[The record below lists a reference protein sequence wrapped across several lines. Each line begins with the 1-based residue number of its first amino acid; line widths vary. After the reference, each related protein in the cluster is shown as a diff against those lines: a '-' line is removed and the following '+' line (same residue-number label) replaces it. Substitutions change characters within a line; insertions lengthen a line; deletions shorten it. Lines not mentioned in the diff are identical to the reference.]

1 LAVSGAAAT
10 YRPKKMAPKKLVLS
24 SQGVRAREVTFAWFY
39 DREMVIGPDVVF
51 PFAQSQDFAEDASSV
66 NADSH
71 V

>member
-1 LAVSGAAAT
+1 
-10 YRPKKMAPKKLVLS
+10 MAPKKLVLS

-39 DREMVIGPDVVF
+39 DREMVIGPDVVL